1 MHKLK
6 RAPNFINVFFKYQP
20 DHEIERINEELEKV
34 IDDLTNTKN
43 KYILHDINQYPVLST
58 KAHTR
63 PFERKWLNIMAAIII
78 PLGTVLYF
86 RMWRFRLRMYRD
98 LRVVKQT
105 NDDVINRIK
114 DIKVRK

>member
-1 MHKLK
+1 MISQHGK
-6 RAPNFINVFFKYQP
+6 
-20 DHEIERINEELEKV
+20 INEELEKV

-86 RMWRFRLRMYRD
+86 RMWRFHLRMYRD